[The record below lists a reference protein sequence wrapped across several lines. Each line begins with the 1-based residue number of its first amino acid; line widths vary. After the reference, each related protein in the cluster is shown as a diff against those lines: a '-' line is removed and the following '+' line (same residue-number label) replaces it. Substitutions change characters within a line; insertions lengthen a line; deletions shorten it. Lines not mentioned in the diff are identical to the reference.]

1 MAELVYVLCA
11 LASLGCALIVFRSYR
26 AARSRMLLL
35 VTLCFVGMAIN
46 SAILVVDLVVWPET
60 DLRLARTLV
69 AYVALLGFLFGLI
82 WESR

>member
-1 MAELVYVLCA
+1 MAEIVYILCA
-11 LASLGCALIVFRSYR
+11 LASLACAVIVFRSFR
-26 AARSRMLLL
+26 EQRSRMLLL

-46 SAILVVDLVVWPET
+46 GAILVIDLVVWPEM

-69 AYVALLGFLFGLI
+69 AYVSLLGFLFGLI